1 MVVALEVVVVQ
12 VKIEE
17 RSAEDNIASVSDGAA
32 D

>member
-17 RSAEDNIASVSDGAA
+17 RSAEDNIAAVSDGAA